1 MMKTALWFSRHAP
14 STAQL
19 AEVAA
24 MGYEIAAL
32 DDGLRLGAMNLADD
46 DDLNAVLTELLDLAA
61 THSAEA
67 CFGVFAAPVQECLL
81 RTKQGGMPCYAAW
94 NIQRSADGGKPT
106 FEHRRFCRVGAL
118 SDEALR

>member
-1 MMKTALWFSRHAP
+1 MKTALWFSRHAP
-14 STAQL
+14 TAAQVV
-19 AEVAA
+19 EMAA

-32 DDGLRLGAMNLADD
+32 DDGLRLGAKNLSDD
-46 DDLNAVLTELLDLAA
+46 SDLNAVLSALLGLAA

-118 SDEALR
+118 SDEVLR